1 MIERRPLHLNEY
13 LWRHYFRTRNT
24 VTLLLPTYLCCLRV
38 VASRHEPSALLAGDL
53 LRIGCIGYVLRH
65 PFWRPVTD
73 WMYWRCIEARFRSV
87 RIFHSRVTRKSISP
101 KACTWDRHTGPTWC
115 WGGGASG
122 TIFGNNAD
130 YYASAYF
137 ACGQFRCSLLAVSW
151 YVRVTL
157 YKFRV
162 LYQ

>member
-1 MIERRPLHLNEY
+1 MLLGKVFHPRRAPGID
-13 LWRHYFRTRNT
+13 TQG
-24 VTLLLPTYLCCLRV
+24 LLGV
-38 VASRHEPSALLAGDL
+38 G
-53 LRIGCIGYVLRH
+53 
-65 PFWRPVTD
+65 
-73 WMYWRCIEARFRSV
+73 
-87 RIFHSRVTRKSISP
+87 
-101 KACTWDRHTGPTWC
+101 
-115 WGGGASG
+115 GGGASG